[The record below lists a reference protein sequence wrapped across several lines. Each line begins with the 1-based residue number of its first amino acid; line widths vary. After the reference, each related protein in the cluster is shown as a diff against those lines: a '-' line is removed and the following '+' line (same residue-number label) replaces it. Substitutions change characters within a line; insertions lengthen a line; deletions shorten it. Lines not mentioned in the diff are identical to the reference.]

1 MQIQNL
7 YPGGIASNCY
17 LVSEGTDAVL
27 IDCSAPVNAVK
38 AALARVGATL
48 RGVILTHGHYD
59 HLMTQDEIKAEFGVK
74 VWLHRADEKFPET
87 GLYNCYHVFTG
98 FEASFTPPDELF
110 EDGEVLEFGA
120 LTIKA
125 INTPGHT
132 PGCSVLQTGNALFT
146 GDTLMSCGYG
156 RTTFPGG
163 NTPAMR
169 DSLQRLFSLPQH
181 LFIYPGHGDG
191 CSLGTALHNIFG

>member
-27 IDCSAPVNAVK
+27 IDCSASVDTVR
-38 AALARVGATL
+38 AALASVGATL

-59 HLMTQDEIKAEFGVK
+59 HLMTQDEIKKAFGVQ
-74 VWLHRADEKFPET
+74 VYLHRGDEKFPET

-98 FEASFTPPDELF
+98 FEASFTPPDRLF
-110 EDGEVLEFGA
+110 EDGEMLNFGA
-120 LTIKA
+120 LQIKA

-132 PGCSVLQTGNALFT
+132 PGCCVLQAGNALFT

-163 NTPAMR
+163 DTPAMR
-169 DSLQRLFSLPQH
+169 ISLQRLFSLPQH

-191 CSLGTALHNIFG
+191 CSLGTALQNIFR

>member
-27 IDCSAPVNAVK
+27 IDCSASVDTVR
-38 AALARVGATL
+38 AALASVGATL

-59 HLMTQDEIKAEFGVK
+59 HLMTQDEIKKAFGVQ
-74 VWLHRADEKFPET
+74 VYLHRGDEKFPET

-98 FEASFTPPDELF
+98 FEASFTPPDRLF
-110 EDGEVLEFGA
+110 EDGEMLNFGA
-120 LTIKA
+120 LQIKA

-132 PGCSVLQTGNALFT
+132 PGCCVLQAGNALFT

-163 NTPAMR
+163 DTPAMR
-169 DSLQRLFSLPQH
+169 ISLQRLFSLPQH

-191 CSLGTALHNIFG
+191 CSLGTALNNIFR

>member
-27 IDCSAPVNAVK
+27 IDCSAPVDAVK
-38 AALARVGATL
+38 AVLAATGTTL
-48 RGVILTHGHYD
+48 RAVILTHGHYD
-59 HLMTQDEIKAEFGVK
+59 HLMTQDEIKKEFGVQ
-74 VWLHRADEKFPET
+74 VHLHRADEKFPET

-98 FEASFTPPDELF
+98 FEASFTPPDALF
-110 EDGEVLEFGA
+110 DDGDVLQFGA
-120 LTIKA
+120 ISVKA

-132 PGCSVLQTGNALFT
+132 PGCCVFQVGTALFT

-169 DSLQRLFSLPQH
+169 DSLHRLFSLPQH

-191 CSLGTALHNIFG
+191 CPLATALHNIFR

>member
-27 IDCSAPVNAVK
+27 IDCSASVDTVK
-38 AALARVGATL
+38 AALAAVGATL
-48 RGVILTHGHYD
+48 RGILLTHGHYD
-59 HLMTQDEIKAEFGVK
+59 HLMTQDEIKAAFGVQ
-74 VWLHRADEKFPET
+74 VYLHRGDEKFPET
-87 GLYNCYHVFTG
+87 GLFNCYHVFTG
-98 FEASFTPPDELF
+98 FEASFTPPDVLF
-110 EDGEVLEFGA
+110 DDGEVLTFGA
-120 LTIKA
+120 LSIKA
-125 INTPGHT
+125 IHTPGHT
-132 PGCSVLQTGNALFT
+132 PGCCVLQTGNALFT

-163 NTPAMR
+163 NTLAMR

-181 LFIYPGHGDG
+181 LFIDPGHGDG
-191 CSLGTALHNIFG
+191 CSLGTALANIFR

>member
-27 IDCSAPVNAVK
+27 IDCSASVDTVR
-38 AALARVGATL
+38 AALASVGATL

-59 HLMTQDEIKAEFGVK
+59 HLMTQDEIKKAFGVQ
-74 VWLHRADEKFPET
+74 VYLHRGDEKFPET

-98 FEASFTPPDELF
+98 FEASFTPPDLLF
-110 EDGEVLEFGA
+110 EDGEMLNFGA
-120 LTIKA
+120 LQIKA

-132 PGCSVLQTGNALFT
+132 PGCCVLQAGNALFT

-163 NTPAMR
+163 DTPAMR
-169 DSLQRLFSLPQH
+169 ISLQRLFSLPQH

-191 CSLGTALHNIFG
+191 CSLGTALNNIFR